1 MAKGKIIRCDR
12 WGLLCEAS
20 TVGMAHDTVAMYRR
34 LVNALCTVFLAHWD
48 EVHAMP
54 VQDLERYFHATSKNP
69 DARYGAW
76 FARHFHKVPSYLRR
90 AATMA
95 AHGHVSSFMSRY
107 RAWQGGDRRTRA
119 QRPPRWGTYQGW
131 PTLYAANGGDGAM
144 IRHDG
149 DAVAIK
155 LYDATTKEWVWKRAA
170 VAVRGRRHGGAGLPL
185 SPMLMPRGTSL
196 SLGQAYEFPLKARP
210 GDRETVLAVDLG
222 VNKAATWVVTRS
234 DGTVIARGFVSAA
247 AHVDRRDKVLMQVR
261 EKARLTMG
269 RKGKLSPGFCA
280 PLYRRARGINLHI
293 ARSVS
298 RKLLEVAKAHKVWC
312 IVFEHL
318 KGWRPRGGARRS
330 NLRQKFHGWLHRAL
344 VKQVEASAEES
355 RIGVSFV
362 SPRGTS
368 KWAYDGS
375 GRVVREK
382 WNYGRCRFKGGKQYN
397 TDLSAAQNIAARYFV
412 RLMDEAARKK
422 MAEQA
427 KDKAP
432 GGRESAWA
440 ASGRRSE
447 ARKRASSGAAPR
459 MPAVLATLWETTGAR
474 PEIPTTAASAA

>member
-20 TVGMAHDTVAMYRR
+20 TVDMAHDTVAMYRR
-34 LVNALCTVFLAHWD
+34 LVNALSTVFLAHWD

-54 VQDLERYFHATSKNP
+54 VQDLERYFHATRKNP

-76 FARHFHKVPSYLRR
+76 FERHFHKVPSYLRR

-119 QRPPRWGTYQGW
+119 QHPPRWGAFQGW
-131 PTLYAANGGDGAM
+131 PTLYAAKGGAGAM
-144 IRHDG
+144 IHHDG
-149 DAVAIK
+149 DVVEIK
-155 LYDATTKEWVWKRAA
+155 LYDRSTREWAWKRCA
-170 VAVRGRRHGGAGLPL
+170 VATRGRRHGGGGLPL

-196 SLGQAYEFPLKARP
+196 SLGQAYEFPWEARP

-269 RKGKLSPGFCA
+269 KKGKLSTGFCSE
-280 PLYRRARGINLHI
+280 LYRRAKGINLHV

-298 RKLLEVAKAHKVWC
+298 RKLLEVAKAHGVWS
-312 IVFEHL
+312 IVFELL
-318 KGWRPRGGARRS
+318 KGWRPRGGAKRS
-330 NLRQKFHGWLHRAL
+330 NLRQRFHGWLHRAL
-344 VKQVEASAEES
+344 VKQVEASAEEA

-375 GRVVREK
+375 GQVVRER
-382 WNYGRCRFKGGKQYN
+382 WNHGRCRFRGGKSYD

-412 RLMDEAARKK
+412 RAMEMAARKG

-427 KDKAP
+427 KHKAP
-432 GGRESAWA
+432 GGRKSAWA
-440 ASGRRSE
+440 APGRRSE
-447 ARKRASSGAAPR
+447 ARKPTSSGAAPR
-459 MPAVLATLWETTGAR
+459 MPAVLATLWATMGAR
-474 PEIPTTAASAA
+474 PETAATAASAV